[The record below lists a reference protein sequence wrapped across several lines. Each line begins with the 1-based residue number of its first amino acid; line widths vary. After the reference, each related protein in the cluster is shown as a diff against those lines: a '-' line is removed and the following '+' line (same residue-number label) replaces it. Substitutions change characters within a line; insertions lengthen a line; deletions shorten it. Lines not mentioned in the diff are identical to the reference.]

1 VINQSPSTEMDLLC
15 YSPIVMEAME
25 ETANASTSGNN
36 E

>member
-1 VINQSPSTEMDLLC
+1 VIIQSPSTEMDLLC
-15 YSPIVMEAME
+15 YNPTVMAAME